1 MARSLALKSRRA
13 PIGLRASRPGWLGG
27 QQNRECLLAEGRG
40 PRWGRLERA
49 ADWVGLGK
57 GLRAQADCARG
68 GGWAEGKAPS
78 APDWLGYWTLIGRG
92 AGKTEE
98 FGVAARKG
106 GRPRGS

>member
-1 MARSLALKSRRA
+1 MSSMAEVTAAGTPPKTT
-13 PIGLRASRPGWLGG
+13 
-27 QQNRECLLAEGRG
+27 
-40 PRWGRLERA
+40 A

-57 GLRAQADCARG
+57 GLRAQAGCARG
-68 GGWAEGKAPS
+68 GWWAEGKAPS